1 MENSSGVRV
10 ITLKELWEI
19 FIQRWWVMLL
29 AAIIC
34 AGGFF
39 AVNQLTFVPCYQS
52 TATLYILKQNE
63 SESNMSSD
71 DFSLALKVVN
81 DCDYLLKSH
90 SVLDQVI
97 EQLNLDI
104 SYEDLSKAVS
114 TSNPEDTRILEVSVE
129 AASPEEAK
137 QIVDAVCEVGTE
149 NITDAMGFQQV
160 NLYEYGTMDTNPSN
174 QMRKLTYAIIGAV
187 AAVLTYTVLLVLYL
201 VDDTLRTDEDIQ
213 QYLGLT
219 ILGDIPNADGSGKRH
234 YGYSGYRHEYGSG
247 QRESQQQKGENEV
260 GKRRIKTPGK

>member
-1 MENSSGVRV
+1 MENSSSVRV
-10 ITLKELWEI
+10 VTLKELWEI
-19 FIQRWWVMLL
+19 FVHRWWVMLL
-29 AAIIC
+29 AAAIC

-39 AVNQLTFVPCYQS
+39 VINQLTFVPSYQS

-63 SESNMSSD
+63 SDSNTSAD

-104 SYEDLSKAVS
+104 SYEDLSKTVS

-137 QIVDAVCEVGTE
+137 RIVDAVCEVGTDS
-149 NITDAMGFQQV
+149 ITQAIGFQQV
-160 NLYEYGTMDTNPSN
+160 NLYEYGTIDTKPSN
-174 QMRKLTYAIIGAV
+174 QTRKLTYALVGAV
-187 AAVLTYTVLLVLYL
+187 AAMLTYTAFLIFYL

-219 ILGDIPNADGSGKRH
+219 ILGDIPNANNANKKH
-234 YGYSGYRHEYGSG
+234 YGYYSAYG
-247 QRESQQQKGENEV
+247 
-260 GKRRIKTPGK
+260 GKRTKQAKKGG